1 MPLFFCRWFF
11 SHIAWV
17 KLSKSISK
25 SIIFVFEAL
34 DLSLYIDKF
43 LFVLIFFA
51 YYTILFVFNAL
62 LCHLVSTL
70 HNLFK
75 EGLIFGRH
83 TFLSIFQAFV
93 KSFLE
98 LFNFTI
104 KFFLRVKV
112 LLLFLVVILLE
123 ACLFIAF
130 VLLFLSEHTNFNT
143 AGSGC
148 LLFDKFLDILF

>member
-1 MPLFFCRWFF
+1 MSLFFCRWFF
-11 SHIAWV
+11 SHVAWV

-34 DLSLYIDKF
+34 DLCLYIDKF

-51 YYTILFVFNAL
+51 YYTILFIFYAL
-62 LCHLVSTL
+62 LCHLVCAL

-83 TFLSIFQAFV
+83 AFLSIFQAFV

-104 KFFLRVKV
+104 KFFLRVKI
-112 LLLFLVVILLE
+112 LFLFLVVILLE

-130 VLLFLSEHTNFNT
+130 ILLLLSEHTNFNT
-143 AGSGC
+143 AGSSS